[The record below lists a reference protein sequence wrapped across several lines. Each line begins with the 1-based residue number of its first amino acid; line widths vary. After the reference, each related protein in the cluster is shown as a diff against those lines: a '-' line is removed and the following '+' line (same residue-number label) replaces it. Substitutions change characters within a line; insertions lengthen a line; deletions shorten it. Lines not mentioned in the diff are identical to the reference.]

1 MKGSILAINSGSSSV
16 KFASFDT
23 APGVPPQRILHGEV
37 EGLGTLPRLLA
48 WAHEGAPLE
57 ERLLDAQPAAV
68 GQNHPAND
76 HDAALGAILTW
87 LGGHASQGQPLA
99 AVHRVVHGGEHFTE
113 PTLVTPEVL
122 SQLARLQ
129 PLAPLHQPHNLAAI
143 RAISALQPGL
153 PQVACFDTAFHSK
166 QDWVMQAFAL
176 PRWISGAGVKRYGF
190 HGLSYEYIAS
200 VLPAQLG
207 AAADGKVVV
216 AHLGNGASMCAMR
229 ARRSVATSMGFTAL
243 DGLMM
248 GTRCGHLDP
257 GVVLYLMAEH
267 GMTVQQ
273 VESLLYTE
281 SGLLG
286 VSGLSSDMRTLEASP
301 HPDAQAAIELFVH
314 RITCELGGLAATLG
328 GLDALVFTGGIG
340 QHSANIRRRVCE
352 EAAWLGVELDQTANL
367 GAIACI
373 TTANS
378 RASAW
383 VLPTNEERMLVMH
396 AQALLRRRHDA
407 DKQSSGKPGVGQEQP
422 FMVTR

>member
-57 ERLLDAQPAAV
+57 ERLLDVQRPAV
-68 GQNHPAND
+68 GLDEPGTD
-76 HDAALGAILTW
+76 HDSALVALLAW
-87 LGGHASQGQPLA
+87 LGRHVSQGQPLA

-122 SQLARLQ
+122 SQLAHLE

-143 RAISALQPGL
+143 RAIATLQPKL
-153 PQVACFDTAFHSK
+153 PQIACFDTAFHAG

-176 PRWISGAGVKRYGF
+176 PRWISRAGVKRYGF

-200 VLPAQLG
+200 VLPAHLG

-248 GTRCGHLDP
+248 GTRCGSLDP

-267 GMTVQQ
+267 GMTVRQ
-273 VESLLYTE
+273 VESLLYKE

-286 VSGLSSDMRTLEASP
+286 VSNLSADMRTLEASA
-301 HPDAQAAIELFVH
+301 HPDAQAAIDLFVQ
-314 RITCELGGLAATLG
+314 RVSRELGGLAATLG

-340 QHSANIRRRVCE
+340 QHSATIRQRVCE
-352 EAAWLGVELDQTANL
+352 GAAWLGIELDQTANL
-367 GAIACI
+367 GGTACI
-373 TTANS
+373 TTAAS
-378 RASAW
+378 RTSAW
-383 VLPTNEERMLVMH
+383 VMPTNEEQMLVAH
-396 AQALLRRRHDA
+396 AQALLSHRHD
-407 DKQSSGKPGVGQEQP
+407 G
-422 FMVTR
+422 

>member
-16 KFASFDT
+16 KFASFEI
-23 APGVPPQRILHGEV
+23 APGVPPQRVLHGEV
-37 EGLGTLPRLLA
+37 EGLGTSPRLLA

-57 ERLLDAQPAAV
+57 EHPLEVQPHAANRN
-68 GQNHPAND
+68 QPAND
-76 HDAALGAILTW
+76 HDAALGALLTW
-87 LGGHASQGQPLA
+87 LGRHASQGEPLA
-99 AVHRVVHGGEHFTE
+99 AIHRVVHGGQHFTA

-122 SQLARLQ
+122 SQLAHLE

-143 RAISALQPGL
+143 RAISTLQPGL
-153 PQVACFDTAFHSK
+153 PQIASFDTAFHAG

-176 PRWISGAGVKRYGF
+176 PQRIARAGVKRYGF

-200 VLPAQLG
+200 VLPAHLG

-273 VESLLYTE
+273 VETLLYKE

-286 VSGLSSDMRTLEASP
+286 VSGLSADMRTLEAST

-314 RITCELGGLAATLG
+314 RITRELGGLAATLG
-328 GLDALVFTGGIG
+328 GLDALIFTGGIG
-340 QHSANIRRRVCE
+340 QHSAGIRKRVCE
-352 EAAWLGVELDQTANL
+352 GAAWLGVELDQTANL
-367 GAIACI
+367 GGNACI
-373 TTANS
+373 TTATS
-378 RASAW
+378 RTSAW
-383 VLPTNEERMLVMH
+383 VLPTNEERMLVTH
-396 AQALLRRRHDA
+396 AQALLRRSHDGESA
-407 DKQSSGKPGVGQEQP
+407 FGMSAP
-422 FMVTR
+422 TRF

>member
-16 KFASFDT
+16 KFASFET

-57 ERLLDAQPAAV
+57 ERTLDVHPPA
-68 GQNHPAND
+68 GDLYEPADD
-76 HDAALGAILTW
+76 HDAALGALLTW
-87 LGGHASQGQPLA
+87 LGRHASQGQPLA

-122 SQLARLQ
+122 SQLARLE

-143 RAISALQPGL
+143 RAIATLQPGL
-153 PQVACFDTAFHSK
+153 PQIACFDTAFHAG
-166 QDWVMQAFAL
+166 QDWVVQAFAL
-176 PRWISGAGVKRYGF
+176 PRRISGSGVKRYGF

-200 VLPAQLG
+200 VLPAHLG
-207 AAADGKVVV
+207 SAANGKVVV

-229 ARRSVATSMGFTAL
+229 GRRSVATSMGFTAL

-248 GTRCGHLDP
+248 GTRCGCLDP

-267 GMTVQQ
+267 GMTVRQ
-273 VESLLYTE
+273 VESLLYKE

-286 VSGLSSDMRTLEASP
+286 VSGLSADMRTLEASP
-301 HPDAQAAIELFVH
+301 DPDAQAAIDLFVH
-314 RITCELGGLAATLG
+314 RISRELGGLAATLG

-340 QHSANIRRRVCE
+340 QHSASIRQRVCL
-352 EAAWLGVELDQTANL
+352 EAAWLGVELDQAANL
-367 GAIACI
+367 GGSTCI
-373 TTANS
+373 TTASS
-378 RASAW
+378 RTSAW
-383 VLPTNEERMLVMH
+383 VIPTNEEQMLVMH

-407 DKQSSGKPGVGQEQP
+407 GPALGGW
-422 FMVTR
+422 TA